1 MRIIL
6 RLTVIP
12 VVAVLFSAGCATAH
26 KVRGRDPAR
35 VVSADRA
42 ALIADLSSK
51 EPQRQARARQLLPYH
66 GVDALPDLLPLL
78 SNEDPV
84 EAKNAYYV
92 ILDMTNA
99 ACAPG
104 RDRERE
110 RATQLLMGLL
120 GSEKQDLKIV
130 ALRLLER
137 SVPPDYDIGPI
148 AALLNGPHPVLREK
162 ARAALARINTD
173 PALKALRA
181 ALKGADAESQ
191 YAILDAL
198 AEAKDAASV
207 RIAAEMSSHPD
218 ARVRL
223 AAARVLAWTGD
234 PAYAATVESVVSRA
248 DDATK
253 KDALDVLLRYA
264 QAMETKDGAAAN
276 GIYARLLDRPE
287 GPVLQ
292 AAAAGF
298 GRTGDADAA
307 KRLMKLLDSPDAS
320 VRHAVIN
327 AMRLIEGDGV
337 TALMLEAY
345 VKTRP
350 EDRRVFLLAL
360 GSRKSASVIEPLR
373 VAAGSDDAVMRRTA
387 FAALAESGQPEA
399 IDVLVDAAAH
409 PKEGDIESIQT
420 ALARLVANIKDA
432 AQPARSARAYRTL
445 FELGTDADMRLLG
458 LKGLAENASVDL
470 FDVAMKA
477 AADDALKGAAADLL
491 VGVAAAAY
499 VGGDTSKARATL
511 DALGKIDSSIQRLQ
525 AYAGKVKALGGTVDI
540 SSLLGGIRKW
550 WIVGPFKAADLAL
563 DWATDFV
570 NEKDVDLKATYTNGG
585 QSLTWKAVEG
595 DGDLCVVD
603 LAAQTGAPSNCYGY
617 AYAEITVGERQ
628 LATLRLGSDDGI
640 AAWVNGAKV
649 HDNFVDRG
657 TTPDSDIVQI
667 RLEPGIN
674 KLLLKISQ
682 GGGGWNF
689 CARITDRDARPL
701 DFKQ

>member
-1 MRIIL
+1 MGFIVRGVIL
-6 RLTVIP
+6 LA
-12 VVAVLFSAGCATAH
+12 VAVLLGAGSVTAAPE
-26 KVRGRDPAR
+26 KCGEAAQ
-35 VVSADRA
+35 VVSAGR
-42 ALIADLSSK
+42 ADLMADLASN

-84 EAKNAYYV
+84 AAKNAYCV
-92 ILDMTNA
+92 ILDITNA
-99 ACAPG
+99 ACTPG
-104 RDRERE
+104 RDRDRE
-110 RATQLLMGLL
+110 RVTKLLMEML
-120 GSEKQDLKIV
+120 GSDKAELKIA

-137 SVPPDYDIGPI
+137 SVPPAYDVAPI
-148 AALLNGPHPVLREK
+148 AALLKGSDPILREK
-162 ARAALARINTD
+162 ARAALARINTE
-173 PALKALRA
+173 PALQALRA
-181 ALKGADAESQ
+181 ALKGSEADFQ

-207 RIAAEMSSHPD
+207 RKAAERANDPN

-223 AAARVLAWTGD
+223 AAARGLAWTGD
-234 PAYAATVESVVSRA
+234 PAYVATVESVVSRA

-264 QAMETKDGAAAN
+264 QAMEGKDRDAAN
-276 GIYARLLDRPE
+276 GIYARLLDRSE

-298 GRTGDADAA
+298 ARTGDAEAA
-307 KRLMKLLDSPDAS
+307 KRLIALLDSPDIS
-320 VRHAVIN
+320 VRNAVIN
-327 AMRLIEGDGV
+327 AVRLIDGDGV

-345 VKTRP
+345 AKARP
-350 EDRRVFLLAL
+350 EDKRIFALAL
-360 GSRKSASVIEPLR
+360 GCRKSASVIEPLR
-373 VAAGSDDAVMRRTA
+373 LEAASDDAVMRRTA
-387 FAALAESGQPEA
+387 FAALAETELPEA

-409 PKEGDIESIQT
+409 PKEGDVESIQT
-420 ALARLVANIKDA
+420 ALACLVAKIKDA
-432 AQPARSARAYRTL
+432 AQPARSAKAYRTL

-458 LKGLAENASVDL
+458 LKGLAENASADL

-499 VGGDTSKARATL
+499 VGGDAGKARTTL

-540 SSLLGGIRKW
+540 SPLLGGIRKW
-550 WIVGPFKAADLAL
+550 WIVGPFKATDLAL
-563 DWATDFV
+563 DWGTDFV
-570 NEKDVDLKATYTNGG
+570 NEKNVDLKAAYTHGG

-595 DGDLCVVD
+595 AGDLCVVD
-603 LAAQTGAPSNCYGY
+603 LAAQMGSPSNCYGY
-617 AYAEITVGERQ
+617 AYTEIAVGEKQ

-667 RLEPGIN
+667 RLEAGVN

-689 CARITDRDARPL
+689 CARITDREGRPL